1 MVQQG
6 REKHIQLKIR
16 RCYMADVA
24 KQIEKQKNNTS
35 DTFVF
40 IDSKVE
46 LRDNKKDMSG
56 VYNYE

>member
-24 KQIEKQKNNTS
+24 KQIEKQKNNENVTI
-35 DTFVF
+35 VF
-40 IDSKVE
+40 IDSKGE
-46 LRDNKKDMSG
+46 LR
-56 VYNYE
+56 YNRRKRI

>member
-16 RCYMADVA
+16 RCYMADVV
-24 KQIEKQKNNTS
+24 KQIEKQKNSIS

-40 IDSKVE
+40 IDSKAE
-46 LRDNKKDMSG
+46 LRGNKKMI
-56 VYNYE
+56 